1 MPRWTQL
8 EAEAHQTRHGF
19 RGVAQEVEAPRK
31 AKPSRES
38 ELHRLIGQDINRRGW
53 LCCHG
58 SMHTATKRTPGEPDF
73 HCLAP
78 KGRHFMV
85 ECKTKTGKLSEDQ
98 EWFSARA
105 NELGHSVWIVRSIEE
120 WFQVAQSFENETKE

>member
-8 EAEAHQTRHGF
+8 EAEAHQARHGF

-38 ELHRLIGQDINRRGW
+38 ELHRLIGQDIKRRGW

-73 HCLAP
+73 HVLAP

-85 ECKTKTGKLSEDQ
+85 ECKTKTGKLSGDQ
-98 EWFSARA
+98 TWFSNKAA
-105 NELGHSVWIVRSIEE
+105 ELGHAVYIVRSFEE
-120 WFQVAQSFENETKE
+120 WCELAGYFTKDSDL